1 MKRHFSQAA
10 LRTAVRVRHAEQRLV
25 RFQDVD
31 AAETIF
37 FPRVLEYMSDTY
49 VSFLF
54 ARGLDIPAALRA
66 RAYAAPIVHAE
77 ADYLRPMRFGDLV
90 GCSPAMHK
98 IYEAVEMVATA
109 VSARS
114 YAIGYRIRDATGVP
128 TATGETLHV
137 CVDGASF
144 TPRRLPDELRD
155 ALSDAGE
162 VGD

>member
-1 MKRHFSQAA
+1 MQRHFTQAA
-10 LRTAVRVRHAEQRLV
+10 LRTAVRVRHAERRQV

-37 FPRVLEYMSDTY
+37 FPRVLEYMSDAY

-90 GCSPAMHK
+90 T
-98 IYEAVEMVATA
+98 VEIVATA

-114 YAIGYRIRDATGVP
+114 YAIGYRIRDMRGVP

-144 TPRRLPDELRD
+144 APRRLPDELRD
-155 ALSDAGE
+155 ALSDAKE
-162 VGD
+162 VDH